1 MKPQILFAADPAN
14 LRHRINRVRRSGADS
29 GADEKWGKSR
39 FVVSF
44 YGTRQPLRIDRE
56 LFIDFD
62 KPQIFPADSGDL
74 NRLLDR
80 GVGLRGRVRDQLP
93 ATSFSI

>member
-1 MKPQILFAADPAN
+1 MKPQILLAADPAK
-14 LRHRINRVRRSGADS
+14 LQYRINRVRRSGADS
-29 GADEKWGKSR
+29 SADEKCGT
-39 FVVSF
+39 FCVVVSF
-44 YGTRQPLRIDRE
+44 YGTRQPLRLDRE